1 MRSRSKKKSKPLKW
15 IRFRII
21 VVGAALGVC
30 FALMMGRAFQL
41 QVIEGEQLRSK
52 AVGQYKKALHN
63 FSKRGSIYDRNRAEL
78 AVSIDLSSICAYPG
92 KISSTK
98 KTASALAR
106 ALNMKRRPVLEKLLS
121 GKRFVWIKRHADPT
135 EVSQVRDLE
144 LDGIDFVTES
154 RRFYPLKS
162 LAAQAIGFCGIDG
175 RGLEGLEFYYDSFLK
190 GRETNRTV
198 LRDALGRGFNAKGP
212 SPEGKPGYN
221 LILTIDKNIQYI
233 TEQALSEAVMEFW
246 AKSGIALVIAPR
258 TGAVLAMAHVPRF
271 NPNSFG
277 QYEPWSWRNRAITD
291 SFEPGSTLKIFLSA
305 AALESGVC
313 NPRSAFYC
321 ENGAYRIGKNVVHDV
336 RPHAE
341 LSLQDIL
348 KYSSNIGAAKVGEKV
363 GAAYLYNKLKEFGL
377 GERLGVD
384 CPGEVRGS
392 LLRVGDWTE
401 IDTGVISFGQGLSV
415 SALQLAAAVSAIAN
429 DGILMKPYLVQGMT
443 DVHGRIIKSFQP
455 TVLRQVISSE
465 NAWRLTRMMER
476 TVEKG
481 GTGVRAALRGHRV
494 VGKTGTAQK
503 ADPARRGYAKDKY
516 ISSFVGFVPAENP
529 EIVVLVIVDEPQK
542 HHYGGVVAAPVF
554 RRIIRE
560 TLRYL
565 KVPPELATPE
575 IAGPVRE
582 SPRVNMGDGERRPGD
597 TLRVSYEAP
606 AMG

>member
-21 VVGAALGVC
+21 LVGAALGVC

-41 QVIEGEQLRSK
+41 QVIEGEQLQSR
-52 AVGQYKKALHN
+52 AVGQYKKAFHN
-63 FSKRGSIYDRNRAEL
+63 FSKRGSIYDRNRTEL
-78 AVSIDLSSICAYPG
+78 AVSINVSSICAYPR

-106 ALNMKRRPVLEKLLS
+106 ALNMKRRTVSEKLLS

-135 EVSQVRDLE
+135 EVSQIRNLE
-144 LDGIDFVTES
+144 LDGIDFITES

-162 LAAQAIGFCGIDG
+162 LAAQVIGFCGMDG

-190 GRETNRTV
+190 GHETNRTV
-198 LRDALGRGFNAKGP
+198 LRDALGRGFTSKGP
-212 SPEGKPGYN
+212 SPEGKPGNN

-233 TEQALSEAVMEFW
+233 AEQALSEGVMEFW
-246 AKSGIALVIAPR
+246 ARSGMALVIAPK
-258 TGAVLAMAHVPRF
+258 TGAVLAVAHVPRF

-277 QYEPWSWRNRAITD
+277 QYEPWIWRNRAITD

-305 AALESGVC
+305 AALESGAC
-313 NPRSAFYC
+313 KPRSEFYC

-348 KYSSNIGAAKVGEKV
+348 KYSSNIGAAKVGKKV
-363 GAAYLYNKLKEFGL
+363 GAAYLYHKLKEFGL
-377 GERLGVD
+377 GERLGID
-384 CPGEVRGS
+384 CPGEIRGS
-392 LLRVGDWTE
+392 LMPVRDWSE

-415 SALQLAAAVSAIAN
+415 SALQLAAAVSTIAN

-443 DVHGRIIKSFQP
+443 DVQGRIIKSFQP

-481 GTGVRAALRGHRV
+481 GTGVQAALRGHRV
-494 VGKTGTAQK
+494 AGKTGTAQK
-503 ADPARRGYAKDKY
+503 ADPVRRGYAKDKY

-529 EIVVLVIVDEPQK
+529 EIVVLVVVDEPQK

-575 IAGPVRE
+575 FTE
-582 SPRVNMGDGERRPGD
+582 E